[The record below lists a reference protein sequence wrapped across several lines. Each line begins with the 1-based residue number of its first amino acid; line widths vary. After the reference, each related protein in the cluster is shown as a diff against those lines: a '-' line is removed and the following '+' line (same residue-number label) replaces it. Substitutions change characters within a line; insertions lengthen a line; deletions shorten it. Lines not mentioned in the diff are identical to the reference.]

1 MTREADTQGAEVERI
16 RKVFFIV
23 VFLKT
28 NMSACGARVS
38 FVEPI
43 KMQTPGK
50 VADRPMSRGVR
61 PTLMQPSLLV
71 QTGLSIWS
79 EGAAPSPYKTHA
91 PIGYPLLISKSK
103 YLAWIFS

>member
-1 MTREADTQGAEVERI
+1 MQEADTQGVEVERI

-43 KMQTPGK
+43 KMHTP
-50 VADRPMSRGVR
+50 RTRSRTD
-61 PTLMQPSLLV
+61 P
-71 QTGLSIWS
+71 
-79 EGAAPSPYKTHA
+79 
-91 PIGYPLLISKSK
+91 
-103 YLAWIFS
+103 